1 MNNKRQVGLSSE
13 ILFTILF
20 ITAVAMFLIS
30 LIAFN
35 VMEQFALKG
44 KTEGLKSVIETF
56 ENAYYKSGDISEG
69 IKFLENTLERGAWG
83 IVADDRKR
91 VVFTTL
97 NNDHQINITD
107 PLILEVMRTGD
118 TILELKGFNI
128 PPIKFHE
135 AIKIVSPIKGKSRKG
150 VILIYQ
156 PLSSLRENI
165 LSGQQQVSIWII
177 LFLLI
182 IAFLG
187 FYILSRRIVKPVRE
201 LIFATE
207 QIAKGE
213 FPQNM
218 DIGNVRELNQLSS
231 ALNTMH
237 LQIEQSKGMLKE
249 NIDALER
256 SNRVIKSTQKELIA
270 SEKFAS
276 LGKLSAGVAH
286 EIGNPLSA
294 IAGYVDVL
302 NKTTDLSQDDKKRF
316 LNNIKNEV
324 SRIDRIIKTLLDYA
338 RAKEPQIKQ
347 VNLNDIIFDAVN
359 ILETQGIFNNID
371 FKMHLDENLTT
382 IDADA
387 HQVSQVIINLLL
399 NAVDAVEQNGK
410 IVVSSL
416 IDSEGK
422 VEVSVKDSGI
432 GIPKE
437 NLDKIFDPFFTTKE
451 PGKGTGLGL
460 SVSARIVQNFG
471 GDISVE
477 SNKGAGSIFR
487 IKFAK

>member
-1 MNNKRQVGLSSE
+1 MKENRQVGLSLE

-44 KTEGLKSVIETF
+44 KTEGLKSVIQTF
-56 ENAYYKSGDISEG
+56 ENVYYKSGDTSDG
-69 IKFLENTLERGAWG
+69 IKFLESTLEKGSWG
-83 IVADDRKR
+83 IIADDRKR
-91 VVFTTL
+91 AVFTTL
-97 NNDHQINITD
+97 SNHSKINVTD
-107 PLILEVMRTGD
+107 PLILEVMRTGE
-118 TILELKGFNI
+118 TILELKGFNV

-135 AIKIVSPIKGKSRKG
+135 ALKIVSPIQSKNRKG
-150 VILIYQ
+150 VILIYH
-156 PLSSLRENI
+156 PLSSLRDNI

-182 IAFLG
+182 IALLG
-187 FYILSRRIVKPVRE
+187 FYVLSRRIIRPVRE

-207 QIAKGE
+207 QIAEGE
-213 FPQNM
+213 FPQNI

-231 ALNTMH
+231 ALHAMH

-249 NIDALER
+249 NIDALEQ
-256 SNRVIKSTQKELIA
+256 SNKVIKSTQKELIA

-294 IAGYVDVL
+294 IVGYVDVL
-302 NKTTDLSQDDKKRF
+302 NKTTELSGDDKKRF

-324 SRIDRIIKTLLDYA
+324 LRIDRIIKTLLDYA
-338 RAKEPQIKQ
+338 RAKEFEIKQ
-347 VNLNDIIFDAVN
+347 VNLNDIIRDAVN
-359 ILETQGIFNNID
+359 ILETQGMFNNIEL
-371 FKMHLDENLTT
+371 KMNLDEKLRT

-387 HQVSQVIINLLL
+387 HQISQVIINLLL
-399 NAVDAVEQNGK
+399 NAVDALDEKGE
-410 IVVSSL
+410 IVISSM
-416 IDSEGK
+416 IDSQDK
-422 VEVSVKDSGI
+422 VEITVQDNGVGI
-432 GIPKE
+432 TEE
-437 NLDKIFDPFFTTKE
+437 NIDKIFDPFFTTKE

-460 SVSARIVQNFG
+460 SVSVRIVQYFG
-471 GDISVE
+471 GDISVQ
-477 SNKGAGSIFR
+477 SNKGAGSVFR
-487 IKFAK
+487 IKFA